1 MNNNDIHKNKY
12 EQTPIKHINSITN
25 PFIKDIPRLRN
36 KLNLAVFASGN
47 GSNFEAISRAI
58 SDNYLNAEISVL
70 IVNNE
75 NCNAINR
82 AKKLGIEFRLIDHR
96 KYNSRESHELEI
108 LKVLSEYHIE
118 AIIMAGWMRIVTSRL
133 IEAYPGKII
142 NIHPSLLPSFK
153 GTNAINKALDSGT
166 KITGCTVHK
175 VIKDIDSG
183 EIIAQTAVLIDPL
196 DNLASLTS
204 KIQEKEHELLP
215 FAIAIAA
222 KKWREK

>member
-1 MNNNDIHKNKY
+1 M
-12 EQTPIKHINSITN
+12 TLTNSISN
-25 PFIKDIPRLRN
+25 PLIKNIPRFRN
-36 KLNLAVFASGN
+36 KVNLAVLASGN

-58 SDNYLNAEISVL
+58 SDNYLDAEISVL

-75 NCNAINR
+75 NCNAISR

-96 KYNSRESHELEI
+96 KYNSRESHELDI
-108 LKVLSEYHIE
+108 LKVLNEYDIE
-118 AIIMAGWMRIVTSRL
+118 AIIMAGWMRIVTSKL
-133 IEAYPGKII
+133 IESYPGRII

-153 GTNAINKALDSGT
+153 GTNAINKALESGT

-175 VIKDIDSG
+175 VIKDIDAG
-183 EIIAQTAVLIDPL
+183 EIIAQTAVLIDQL
-196 DNLASLTS
+196 DNLASLTN

-222 KKWREK
+222 KEWRKQ